1 MLFYFSE
8 ISFSSI
14 LVSSSG
20 TLRSDFASKE
30 RFVYG
35 RGRESGFG
43 LGIPLVQFP
52 AFPVHCR
59 LTCT

>member
-1 MLFYFSE
+1 MLFYFRE
-8 ISFSSI
+8 ISFSSV
-14 LVSSSG
+14 LVLPSG
-20 TLRSDFASKE
+20 TLRSDFASKDILCTE
-30 RFVYG
+30 GEGKVG
-35 RGRESGFG
+35 VG